1 MSFLLKIVEGP
12 NKGAEIALV
21 EGVAVTLGK
30 GDDCDIVLVD
40 STLPAE
46 PLKVEASAD
55 GVTVDASPLEP
66 FAVKTIG
73 ATSFAIGPADAPW
86 GALKWPKEESDVPE
100 TGGEGHKA
108 EEKREEAAQ
117 SGASGGASEKPA
129 DDQSEKP
136 SRRRRGGCLGC
147 LFMAI
152 LLLLVLAGLCWF
164 FREKLR
170 ESDRFEQFE
179 KIGRGWYSRFARESR
194 DSKVSAEKQLTL
206 SDIAGK
212 YGLSLVE
219 SNGVERVVG
228 NLRTRRD
235 RLAATAEAY
244 QAKPW
249 VELDL
254 TDDESF
260 RTAADDALFTLTEGA
275 LKVGVATNRFLSIV
289 GASSSPLLLKRTLDA
304 LNADIPRINGVDVSG
319 VVFSSHAVKPQDD
332 GSEAEADDYVY
343 SGLPAVTRASRPRRS
358 AKTSLPVCGIL
369 TTPYPCLVMRDGRR
383 MMEGAAIG
391 DSVIVEI
398 GADSVTLTNSTGR
411 FTWKP

>member
-100 TGGEGHKA
+100 TGGEGQKA
-108 EEKREEAAQ
+108 EEKREETPP
-117 SGASGGASEKPA
+117 SGASGSTSEKSA
-129 DDQSEKP
+129 EGQSEKP
-136 SRRRRGGCLGC
+136 SRRRRSGCLGC
-147 LFMAI
+147 LAMAI
-152 LLLLVLAGLCWF
+152 LLLLVLVVLGWF

-179 KIGRGWYSRFARESR
+179 KIGRGWYSRFSRESR
-194 DSKVSAEKQLTL
+194 DSKVSGEKQLTL

-249 VELDL
+249 VGLDL

-289 GASSSPLLLKRTLDA
+289 GASSSPVSLKKTLEA
-304 LNADIPRINGVDVSG
+304 INADIPKLNGVDVSG
-319 VVFSSHAVKPQDD
+319 VVISSGAVARER
-332 GSEAEADDYVY
+332 GMGEGERE
-343 SGLPAVTRASRPRRS
+343 GELLPRVVRRASSNP
-358 AKTSLPVCGIL
+358 AAPAFPVCGIL

-391 DSVIVEI
+391 DSIIVEI
-398 GADSVTLTNSTGR
+398 GADCITLTNSTGR
-411 FTWKP
+411 FSWKP